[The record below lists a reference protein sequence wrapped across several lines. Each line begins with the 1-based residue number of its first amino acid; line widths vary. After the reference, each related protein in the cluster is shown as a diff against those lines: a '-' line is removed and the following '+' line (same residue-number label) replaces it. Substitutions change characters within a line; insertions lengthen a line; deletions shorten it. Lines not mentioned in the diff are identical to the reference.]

1 MTQWSAPLDVG
12 ESRQWNPATYDTPIV
27 SHRSCPLNG
36 ECHPWQVV
44 GYHRGFWFH
53 TVGQRKGVPLSG
65 GPWYCVRKDTRMNA
79 IYISRNYFDSDKP
92 RDTFR

>member
-1 MTQWSAPLDVG
+1 MVASSPCVAHSGMLRGLEWCS
-12 ESRQWNPATYDTPIV
+12 
-27 SHRSCPLNG
+27 
-36 ECHPWQVV
+36 WQVV

-79 IYISRNYFDSDKP
+79 IYISRHYFDADKA
-92 RDTFR
+92 RDTFRRVFYVL